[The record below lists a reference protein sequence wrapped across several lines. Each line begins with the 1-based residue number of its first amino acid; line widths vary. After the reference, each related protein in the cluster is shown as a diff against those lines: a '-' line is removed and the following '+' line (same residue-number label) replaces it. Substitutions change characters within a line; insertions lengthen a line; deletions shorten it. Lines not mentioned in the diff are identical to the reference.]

1 MYFVGSGA
9 LLYHAVNFA
18 VGAGLRVECVC
29 CPPGDSAVARLRK
42 QGVAVLESID
52 PNETLRPIVEAG
64 AAGIVFSINNKHI
77 IEDDLLVRGARF
89 FNVHNGLV
97 QHYRGIAEVCI
108 FAALCGGEIRYGAT
122 LQQLLP
128 GQRVDAGPCVAQLEF
143 PVGPN
148 DRFCDVLPRSLAA
161 CQRVF
166 EMKVL
171 GIAANSHETMVL
183 ETAATAL
190 RYQDVHSL
198 CAEADPVRLE
208 LASQLGR
215 YAGFFPRLRGLID
228 SARQEYSPI

>member
-42 QGVAVLESID
+42 QGVAVVESTL
-52 PNETLRPIVEAG
+52 PNETLRPIVESSADG
-64 AAGIVFSINNKHI
+64 VVFSINNKHI
-77 IEDDLLVRGARF
+77 IEDDLLARSARF

-97 QHYRGIAEVCI
+97 QHYRGIAEVCV
-108 FAALCGGEIRYGAT
+108 FAALCKGEIRYGAT

-128 GQRVDAGPCVAQLEF
+128 GQEVDAGPAVAQLEF
-143 PVGPN
+143 PVGPAE
-148 DRFCDVLPRSLAA
+148 RFCDVLPRSLAA

-166 EMKVL
+166 EMNVL
-171 GIAANSHETMVL
+171 GIASNSYATTAL
-183 ETAATAL
+183 ETAPAAL
-190 RYQDVHSL
+190 SYKDINAL
-198 CAEADPVRLE
+198 CTDADPVRLG
-208 LASQLGR
+208 LASHLGR
-215 YAGFFPRLRGLID
+215 YAGFLPRLRGLID